1 MQVPGPRADDRQVYV
16 VDDKS
21 GVVVVTIDRPA
32 SRNALADQTL
42 LELEEAFARCGDDDA
57 VGALILTGAGSA
69 FCAGGDLRSPRRS
82 GHGALGPAW
91 RIACAERVVL
101 SLATMRK
108 PTIAAVEGPAVG
120 AGWGLAQACDL
131 VVAARDAFFAAPFV
145 LRGLVPDGGTA
156 WFLTQALG
164 RHRASE
170 LLFLGER
177 LTAPDA
183 AQAGLVNRLVEPGT
197 ALDSAL
203 ELARR
208 LAVGPADALV
218 LAKFLIRRSTVSG
231 LEALLEDELTS
242 AALNLHGPDATEG
255 RRAFAEKRAPAF
267 ARRPDSRSPSGN
279 ASSTDEPPLGRA
291 EAAPNG
297 RFSTS

>member
-1 MQVPGPRADDRQVYV
+1 MERVEARADDRHVDV
-16 VDDKS
+16 VDDES
-21 GVVVVTIDRPA
+21 GVVVITIDRPA
-32 SRNALADQTL
+32 VRNALADETL
-42 LELEEAFARCGDDDA
+42 LELDDAFARCADDDA
-57 VGALILTGAGSA
+57 VAAVVLTGAGAA
-69 FCAGGDLRSPRRS
+69 FCAGGDLRAPRRS

-91 RIACAERVVL
+91 RIARAERAVL
-101 SLATMRK
+101 TLATMRK

-170 LLFLGER
+170 LLLLGER
-177 LTAPDA
+177 LSAPDA

-208 LAVGPADALV
+208 LAAGPADALAF
-218 LAKFLIRRSTVSG
+218 AKFLVRRSTTSG
-231 LEALLEDELTS
+231 LESVLEDELAS
-242 AALNLHGPDATEG
+242 AALNLHGPDSLEG

-267 ARRPDSRSPSGN
+267 ARRPAPQSP
-279 ASSTDEPPLGRA
+279 PGRA
-291 EAAPNG
+291 DAAADG
-297 RFSTS
+297 RSRTP